1 MKRSQEKQV
10 KDFLAYVLKLEVI
23 EAIGI
28 ARLLKV
34 DLITRPDESD
44 ADEQPAASIQ
54 EKEFDILLSEM
65 IDAFISSPK
74 ETRKWILQLMKDAT
88 AKV

>member
-34 DLITRPDESD
+34 DLVTRPDESN
-44 ADEQPAASIQ
+44 ADE
-54 EKEFDILLSEM
+54 
-65 IDAFISSPK
+65 
-74 ETRKWILQLMKDAT
+74 
-88 AKV
+88 